1 MSILLRLGTRFGKTE
16 PGQGETEG
24 EEPRE
29 TVLESVRLPRPQG
42 LLWDKTQRSSLIMVP
57 RHPSPFSRALSSV
70 ETSNL
75 AYCLFAIEAT
85 SELSFFILD
94 R

>member
-1 MSILLRLGTRFGKTE
+1 
-16 PGQGETEG
+16 
-24 EEPRE
+24 
-29 TVLESVRLPRPQG
+29 
-42 LLWDKTQRSSLIMVP
+42 MVP

-70 ETSNL
+70 ETSSL
-75 AYCLFAIEAT
+75 AYSLAIAAA